1 MASVNKVI
9 LIGNLGKDPEVRHLE
24 GGVAVARF
32 PIATSE
38 TFKDKSGQKQ
48 ERTEWHNIVL
58 WRGLA
63 EVAEKYL
70 RKGQSVYVEGK
81 IRSNNYQDKE
91 GVQRYSTEIVADNL
105 TMLGGRGDNAND
117 SGGNSSHQ
125 EQQPVTTSASGGFG
139 GRSAST
145 AGNAGASVAGQNDEP
160 DDLPF

>member
-38 TFKDKSGQKQ
+38 TFKDKNGERQ

-70 RKGQSVYVEGK
+70 KKGQSVFIEGK
-81 IRSNNYQDKE
+81 IRTSNYQDKD
-91 GVQRYSTEIVADNL
+91 GNQRYSTEAAVSSGVPIRARACVAAISRYAFSGSGYSLIRAL
-105 TMLGGRGDNAND
+105 TNGVSTRPGQTQFARMP
-117 SGGNSSHQ
+117 SS
-125 EQQPVTTSASGGFG
+125 A
-139 GRSAST
+139 
-145 AGNAGASVAGQNDEP
+145 
-160 DDLPF
+160 